1 MNVSYAACVGV
12 VSIGCAAF
20 AAPAW
25 FDADLAAARIARVHA
40 ASGLPG
46 ISAAILRI
54 NDTEPGTAVAGVR
67 RLEHSEPVT
76 CRDRFHIGSNGK
88 AVTSA
93 VLARL
98 VDAGKLSWD
107 TTLTEVFGERFPI
120 DPSYADVTVREVLCM
135 RAGMPGLET
144 LDEMLPYL
152 GFPGS
157 LKEQR
162 AAITREIVGA
172 PRVFI
177 QGVEAYSN
185 ASLTV
190 AGAIAEVVTGR
201 SWEELATEYLGTE
214 LGIVS
219 EVGWPG
225 SDGSEQPW
233 GHIRLPDGWLQID
246 PVGDIQFPAA
256 ISPAGNLSMSVSD
269 LARFQQAQLRSL
281 ADLSNSSGLSKSAVA
296 ELHDAKGFTYAMGW
310 TDLGLATGPSE
321 GWIGSTD
328 VFYSLAFIDRA
339 RGHAI
344 AVAVNGSDPESGGAE
359 VTTMALAAEALARM
373 VCPSD
378 ITLNGAVD
386 DDDFLIF
393 AAAYDVMLCD
403 DASMDA
409 LCVADLNGDGVVDDA
424 DFSRF
429 VGIYD
434 VGGCE

>member
-1 MNVSYAACVGV
+1 MNGLSAACVGV

-54 NDTEPGTAVAGVR
+54 DDTEPGTAVAGVR
-67 RLEHSEPVT
+67 RLGKPEPVT

-107 TTLTEVFGERFPI
+107 TTLSEVFGERFPI
-120 DPSYADVTVREVLCM
+120 DPSYAGGTVREVLCM
-135 RAGMPGLET
+135 RAGMPGFET

-152 GFPGS
+152 GFPGDVRQ
-157 LKEQR
+157 QR
-162 AAITREIVGA
+162 AAITEAIVGL
-172 PRVFI
+172 PRVY
-177 QGVEAYSN
+177 QTGVEAYSN

-190 AGAIAEVVTGR
+190 AGAIAEAVTGR
-201 SWEELATEYLGTE
+201 SWEELTTEYLSAE
-214 LGIVS
+214 LGIAS
-219 EVGWPG
+219 EIGWPG

-233 GHIRLPDGWLQID
+233 GHIRLPDGWLEID
-246 PVGDIQFPAA
+246 PVGDIQFPAP

-269 LARFQQAQLRSL
+269 LAKFQQSQLRSL
-281 ADLSNSSGLSKSAVA
+281 AGMENSSGLSASAVA
-296 ELHDAKGFTYAMGW
+296 EMHDAKGFTYAMGW

-321 GWIGSTD
+321 GWIGSAD

-359 VTTMALAAEALARM
+359 VAAMALAAEALARM

-386 DDDFLIF
+386 DDDFLVF
-393 AAAYDVMLCD
+393 AAAYDVVLCD
-403 DASMDA
+403 DPSMDV
-409 LCVADLNGDGVVDDA
+409 LCVADLNGDGVVDDS

-429 VGIYD
+429 AAVYD